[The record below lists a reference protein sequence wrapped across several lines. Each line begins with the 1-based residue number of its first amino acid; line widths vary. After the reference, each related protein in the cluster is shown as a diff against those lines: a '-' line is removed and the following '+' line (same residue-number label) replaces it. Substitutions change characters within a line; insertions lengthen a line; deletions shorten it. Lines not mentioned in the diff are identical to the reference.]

1 MISPLVPRPQ
11 RNDHHFCLGRAC
23 PGHPSRR
30 MWRTP
35 WMPGPS
41 PGMTD
46 PKPRRRLRS
55 CLPNRHVVG
64 PHVPSRQHQAP
75 HFCPGRAC
83 PGHPSR
89 RVWRGR
95 MDARAKPWHDR
106 PEATSQTADLR
117 CRTDAVGAF
126 VPSRQRNDPRSCH
139 GRGHQDPRFC
149 PGRACPGH
157 PSRRVWRGRM
167 DARAKPWHDRPET
180 TSQAAILRSLC
191 RPVFPRGPKR
201 PAVSPGPSSSGPAE
215 AIRGAPPHENRFRA
229 GRIGISGLFPG
240 EQRSAGRSG
249 KVVTVGIESDPRPN
263 LEANGD
269 QP

>member
-1 MISPLVPRPQ
+1 MPNWRVVRPVVPSRHRQAPRASVMAGLVPAIHRGGCGEP
-11 RNDHHFCLGRAC
+11 
-23 PGHPSRR
+23 
-30 MWRTP
+30 P
-35 WMPGPS
+35 WMPGTS

-64 PHVPSRQHQAP
+64 PHVPSRHRQAP

-95 MDARAKPWHDR
+95 MDARAKPW
-106 PEATSQTADLR
+106 Q
-117 CRTDAVGAF
+117 
-126 VPSRQRNDPRSCH
+126 
-139 GRGHQDPRFC
+139 
-149 PGRACPGH
+149 
-157 PSRRVWRGRM
+157 
-167 DARAKPWHDRPET
+167 DRPET

-201 PAVSPGPSSSGPAE
+201 PAVSPGPSSSGPAK

-229 GRIGISGLFPG
+229 GQIGISGLFPG